1 VNVKLDPRPRD
12 PTVPIFKADVKVDI
26 FGGPEKTGT
35 GSATGG
41 DTLIASTNTER
52 SPCASSPPQ
61 LEKVIDVEELDATKV

>member
-12 PTVPIFKADVKVDI
+12 PTVPIFKADVKFDI

-41 DTLIASTNTER
+41 DTLIASRKIEI
-52 SPCASSPPQ
+52 SPGPPQ
-61 LEKVIDVEELDATKV
+61 LEKVIGVEVFDATNV